1 MEFHE
6 IENDSQAKIKVVGV
20 GGGGGNA
27 VNNMISSVLKGVTF
41 ITANTDVQ
49 ALNNSQAEIKIQLGD
64 KLTKGLGAGANP
76 AVGREAAQESIDQI
90 RNAIGEADMVFVT
103 AGMGGGTGTGAAPV
117 IAQVAKEMGA
127 LTVGVVTKP
136 FFFEGKKRQEAADAG
151 IEAFREH
158 VDSLI
163 TIPNDR
169 LLSLASKK
177 ATFVEMLKKADEVLY
192 FAVKGISDL
201 IMVPGLINLDFA
213 DVKAVMGESGLAM
226 MGSGSSIGEGRAREA
241 AMKAITSPLLED
253 VSIDGARG
261 VLMNITCGPDL
272 TIDEVSEA
280 AGAIQEAAHDDA
292 RIFFGTVFDDTVG
305 DEMRITVIATG
316 IDTMDTGTQGN
327 GSGVAVNSNG
337 ARSVTSLSSARASAP
352 RTEAAPAPQT
362 QAYQAPQSQA
372 YQAPQAQPTQ
382 AAPAQAP
389 QTQAAPAAA
398 PQPQPVQQVYSAPTA
413 APAQSA
419 QPVQAAPQAAPQPVQ
434 QPQPVAAPRVEPKMD
449 ITHPEPARE
458 GYDFKADDTN
468 VPTYIRRS
476 AQAAQ
481 RAHKVRHAHEPG
493 KDTFVFEEDF
503 EIPSFIRKQAD

>member
-1 MEFHE
+1 MEFME
-6 IENDSQAKIKVVGV
+6 IEDSMAKIKVIGV

-27 VNNMISSVLKGVTF
+27 VNNMISSVLRGVTF

-49 ALNNSQAEIKIQLGD
+49 ALNNSQAEYKIQLGD

-76 AVGREAAQESIDQI
+76 AVGRDAALESIEQI
-90 RNAIGEADMVFVT
+90 RAAIGEADMVFVT

-136 FFFEGKKRQEAADAG
+136 FFFEGRKRLEAAEAG
-151 IEAFREH
+151 IEEFRQH

-169 LLSLASKK
+169 LLSLAAKK
-177 ATFVEMLKKADEVLY
+177 ATFVEMLKKADEILY

-226 MGSGSSIGEGRAREA
+226 MGAGSATGEARAREA

-261 VLMNITCGPDL
+261 VLMNITCSSDL
-272 TIDEVSEA
+272 TIEEVSEA

-292 RIFFGTVFDDTVG
+292 RIFFGTVFDDNIG

-316 IDTMDTGTQGN
+316 IDATRAETQGN
-327 GSGVAVNSNG
+327 GG
-337 ARSVTSLSSARASAP
+337 RSVSANGKVTPMRNAP
-352 RTEAAPAPQT
+352 PKAAPAPR
-362 QAYQAPQSQA
+362 
-372 YQAPQAQPTQ
+372 AQ
-382 AAPAQAP
+382 
-389 QTQAAPAAA
+389 
-398 PQPQPVQQVYSAPTA
+398 QQV
-413 APAQSA
+413 Q
-419 QPVQAAPQAAPQPVQ
+419 PQAAARPAQPAS
-434 QPQPVAAPRVEPKMD
+434 QPMSQPMAQPRRAQEV
-449 ITHPEPARE
+449 ITRPAPARGLGNFSE
-458 GYDFKADDTN
+458 EDRSIPAYL
-468 VPTYIRRS
+468 RRQGQV

-481 RAHKVRHAHEPG
+481 QAANLHNPG
-493 KDTFVFEEDF
+493 EEDFVFDEDEF

>member
-6 IENDSQAKIKVVGV
+6 IDAESTAKIKVIGV

-27 VNNMISSVLKGVTF
+27 VQNMISSALKGVTF
-41 ITANTDVQ
+41 IAANTDIQ
-49 ALNNSQAEIKIQLGD
+49 ALSRSSAELKIQLGD

-76 AVGREAAQESIDQI
+76 GIGRDAALESMSAIKD
-90 RNAIGEADMVFVT
+90 AIGEADMVFVT

-117 IAQVAKEMGA
+117 IAQAAKELGA

-136 FFFEGKKRQEAADAG
+136 FFFEGKKRLEAAEVG
-151 IEAFREH
+151 ISEFREH

-169 LLSLASKK
+169 LLSLAPKK

-226 MGSGSSIGEGRAREA
+226 MGAGIARGESRAREA

-280 AGAIQEAAHDDA
+280 AGIIQEAAHEDA
-292 RIFFGTVFDDTVG
+292 RIFFGTVFDDTAG
-305 DEMRITVIATG
+305 EEMRITVIATG
-316 IDTMDTGTQGN
+316 IDADMVSVDGAGKSGTVTPFRKG
-327 GSGVAVNSNG
+327 G
-337 ARSVTSLSSARASAP
+337 A
-352 RTEAAPAPQT
+352 
-362 QAYQAPQSQA
+362 
-372 YQAPQAQPTQ
+372 APQAQP
-382 AAPAQAP
+382 APR
-389 QTQAAPAAA
+389 
-398 PQPQPVQQVYSAPTA
+398 SA
-413 APAQSA
+413 A
-419 QPVQAAPQAAPQPVQ
+419 QPRAEQAQQAKPALQPRGMGGFSEDDRNIPAYLRKQGQVQATVNRITTHAP
-434 QPQPVAAPRVEPKMD
+434 
-449 ITHPEPARE
+449 
-458 GYDFKADDTN
+458 G
-468 VPTYIRRS
+468 
-476 AQAAQ
+476 
-481 RAHKVRHAHEPG
+481 
-493 KDTFVFEEDF
+493 EEDFIFDEDEF